1 MAPFSISKRETHSIS
16 SSGEFA
22 VFQSQTRSRQNS
34 GGRKQE
40 EKRRATCSQAEPPF
54 RACVLILSSD
64 RVACRRR
71 AEVEWRFTHLSACC
85 RQGTS
90 GHRGFSKAVL
100 GTRPQSPDGGL
111 PRQGWQALFLNHHI
125 SFIYCVFVCA
135 RHGHR
140 QGMCSS

>member
-100 GTRPQSPDGGL
+100 GHAASVPRWGASTPGL
-111 PRQGWQALFLNHHI
+111 AGFI
-125 SFIYCVFVCA
+125 FKSSYFIYLLCVCV
-135 RHGHR
+135 RTPWSPSGNV
-140 QGMCSS
+140 